1 MTENEKAYRS
11 AGRRRRAR
19 PLDLVHMRHVAL
31 DHLRG
36 RSLVLMRSITL
47 LAVALAV
54 AFSSVPADAITPAT
68 PDGTG
73 HPSVGILVAEWKTP
87 GVKDRICSGTLI
99 APRIFLTSAHCD
111 VSDVGVPPDQ
121 YWVSFDPVYQF
132 DASTLYQGTFVAN
145 PDFIDYHNAGPTG
158 RDPHDVAIVRLNQS
172 PPVTPAALPPAG
184 LLNSLDL
191 TGQSFTTVGY
201 GRTRIDRTKGPKWM
215 RQSSAGRSRNGGPC
229 TQSPSN
235 RKG

>member
-132 DASTLYQGTFVAN
+132 EPPPCTRERSSPIRTSSTITTQVPPAATRTTSRSYAST
-145 PDFIDYHNAGPTG
+145 
-158 RDPHDVAIVRLNQS
+158 
-172 PPVTPAALPPAG
+172 
-184 LLNSLDL
+184 
-191 TGQSFTTVGY
+191 
-201 GRTRIDRTKGPKWM
+201 
-215 RQSSAGRSRNGGPC
+215 SRP
-229 TQSPSN
+229 
-235 RKG
+235 R

>member
-73 HPSVGILVAEWKTP
+73 HPSVGYLSLSGRRRVSKT
-87 GVKDRICSGTLI
+87 G
-99 APRIFLTSAHCD
+99 SARAH
-111 VSDVGVPPDQ
+111 S
-121 YWVSFDPVYQF
+121 SRR
-132 DASTLYQGTFVAN
+132 ASS
-145 PDFIDYHNAGPTG
+145 
-158 RDPHDVAIVRLNQS
+158 S
-172 PPVTPAALPPAG
+172 PP
-184 LLNSLDL
+184 
-191 TGQSFTTVGY
+191 
-201 GRTRIDRTKGPKWM
+201 RTAT
-215 RQSSAGRSRNGGPC
+215 
-229 TQSPSN
+229 
-235 RKG
+235 